1 METEGL
7 TMPYLI
13 WLVVGPVWI
22 GTLALLLPTRLS
34 RLLVTLF
41 RGVLFALSVWVFL
54 GIRQTGM
61 VEQTLGNWPVFAA
74 ITLRADFLAI
84 DLILL
89 TALVYALAGL
99 YEWNRAEKDRLFLF
113 LFTSMQGLINGI
125 FLSGDLFNLFVLL
138 EVATLVNSVLIM
150 FKKDSQAMYD
160 GLIYLLVNT
169 VSMSFFLM
177 GTGILYKTT
186 GLLDLKLLAGQI
198 PVHPDPSSLLLPYAF
213 LMVAASLK
221 SALMPLFSWLPKAH
235 GTPSAP
241 SAVSAVLSGIYVKSG
256 VYLYERL
263 QTVFSPVIDTREL
276 FLVLG
281 FITAV
286 VGFVLALLQKDIKLI
301 LAYHTV
307 SQIGLI
313 MIGLNQGS
321 EPASFGAFYHII
333 NHALFKSTLFL
344 AAGLIIRRYQTQ
356 NIYDI
361 RGLMRSMPLT
371 GIATALAILG
381 ITGAP
386 FFNGSISKYWIGYGS
401 TGSWLE
407 YGLLLINFGTILSF
421 TKFSTILFGPRA
433 KSLTQEGA
441 RASDLLAEGVVLFM
455 GVLCLLGGVFSE
467 SLTTV
472 LFGLPMTIGAASF
485 PAKSLTYLLLALAAA
500 ALYGGLLKK
509 RAWLKSSGRFELT
522 FNGIVASQVG
532 FFAFLLLYVIW
543 QAR

>member
-22 GTLALLLPTRLS
+22 GTLALLLPARLA

-41 RGVLFALSVWVFL
+41 QGVLFALSAWVFL
-54 GIRQTGM
+54 EIRQVGT

-89 TALVYALAGL
+89 TALVYTLAGL

-113 LFTSMQGLINGI
+113 LFTAMQGLINGI

-421 TKFSTILFGPRA
+421 TKFSTILFGPKAWPGKR
-433 KSLTQEGA
+433 KGIHTT
-441 RASDLLAEGVVLFM
+441 DLLSEGVVLFM
-455 GVLCLLGGVFSE
+455 GILCLLGGVFSE

-472 LFGLPMTIGAASF
+472 LFGLPMSIGATSF
-485 PAKSLTYLLLALAAA
+485 PTKTLIFLLLVIAAA
-500 ALYGGLLKK
+500 ALYFGLLKK

-522 FNGIVASQVG
+522 FNGIVAIQAG
-532 FFAFLLLYVIW
+532 FFTFLLLYVVW